1 MLKTIDSKQLFIIR
15 QSSAKTAFEYIKD
28 KPGLST
34 KDGFALA
41 DAIVDFCLKPLK

>member
-1 MLKTIDSKQLFIIR
+1 MTETQLQIIR

-28 KPGLST
+28 KPTLTS

-41 DAIVDFCLKPLK
+41 DAIVDFVTKPV